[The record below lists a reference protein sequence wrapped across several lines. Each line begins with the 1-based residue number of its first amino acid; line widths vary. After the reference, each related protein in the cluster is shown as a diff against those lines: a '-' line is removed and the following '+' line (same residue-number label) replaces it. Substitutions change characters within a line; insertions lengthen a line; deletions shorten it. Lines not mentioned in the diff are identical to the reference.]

1 MLQIL
6 THREKN
12 EAFLLPRQPEP
23 KPLKPAAV
31 KLLGPPCLFAKTTLL
46 QASVIP
52 HRFLKL
58 CVRRENESA
67 QRRCLPLSDGER
79 YRGCTAAQ
87 RRITWPRQSGINTH
101 THTHSRAIFPARTLS
116 LLTRAH
122 SLLARACSL
131 FYFRAKNKTKKVQA
145 LRLTEK
151 NKSPSISHD

>member
-1 MLQIL
+1 MVEGVKCYKFSHIGK
-6 THREKN
+6 KN

-101 THTHSRAIFPARTLS
+101 THTHALSSRRARWVYSHAHIAYL
-116 LLTRAH
+116 RAH
-122 SLLARACSL
+122 VPFFILEQ
-131 FYFRAKNKTKKVQA
+131 KTKQK
-145 LRLTEK
+145 
-151 NKSPSISHD
+151 KSKHYV

>member
-1 MLQIL
+1 MASD
-6 THREKN
+6 T
-12 EAFLLPRQPEP
+12 EAVQLL
-23 KPLKPAAV
+23 
-31 KLLGPPCLFAKTTLL
+31 
-46 QASVIP
+46 
-52 HRFLKL
+52 
-58 CVRRENESA
+58 SA
-67 QRRCLPLSDGER
+67 GSPDHGRVGL
-79 YRGCTAAQ
+79 
-87 RRITWPRQSGINTH
+87 

>member
-79 YRGCTAAQ
+79 YRDCTAAQ
-87 RRITWPRQSGINTH
+87 RRIT
-101 THTHSRAIFPARTLS
+101 
-116 LLTRAH
+116 
-122 SLLARACSL
+122 
-131 FYFRAKNKTKKVQA
+131 
-145 LRLTEK
+145 
-151 NKSPSISHD
+151 